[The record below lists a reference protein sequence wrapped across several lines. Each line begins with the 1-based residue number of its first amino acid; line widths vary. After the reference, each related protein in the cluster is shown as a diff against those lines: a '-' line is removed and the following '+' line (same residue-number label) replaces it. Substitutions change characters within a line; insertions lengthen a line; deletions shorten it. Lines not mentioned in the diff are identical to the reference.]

1 MTNPDREELVKF
13 DLFTPDELAVRLD
26 EWANCLDK
34 AQMDLRSDLR
44 CAAIHLRRLASSDG
58 GVKVREL
65 EWVER
70 TGVAGTFDASTSVGH
85 YIATITDDGRG
96 MWFIIGLTT
105 SNYTIG
111 DIDVVRA
118 AAQADYEARIRSAL
132 VEVPAVKGEP
142 EPVAWRPVPG
152 FESNYE
158 ASNDGRVR
166 SVSSGR
172 ELSTSSLAGSGY
184 VKAELWKNN
193 VRKQTYLHRVIAET
207 FLGSPPDDKAEVNH
221 IDGNKRNNAA
231 SNLEWSSRSENVRH
245 SMYSL
250 GNNVKPVVATDP
262 DTLQEER
269 YRSIEEAGRLGYCAT
284 SIYRCLT
291 GERALH
297 AGKTWRLDTAPPA
310 DAGMREAFVRVLASL
325 AAAISILERT
335 PKAKKAVASDKM
347 FDTMLD
353 DYRKALE
360 AGRQALTA
368 PGATTKSDGGE
379 EWPASNPL
387 SEVTHRPS
395 DPKTSPE
402 LLALLERAKSH
413 VMTPEDVYEQR
424 RSFVRGMCPSD
435 RDYTEWCADVDRIIP
450 PLAGPSDT
458 RPADVTVTP
467 RVIDNDRDEIV
478 VTLNGNELRG
488 WSYSTE
494 QERRVKMLCARE
506 FVEGFHAGRQP

>member
-1 MTNPDREELVKF
+1 MTTSTTDAEAIREAFAKIVVEADRDWNGNVAGYRKYLV
-13 DLFTPDELAVRLD
+13 DRLTDCGLFV
-26 EWANCLDK
+26 
-34 AQMDLRSDLR
+34 
-44 CAAIHLRRLASSDG
+44 LASR
-58 GVKVREL
+58 RE
-65 EWVER
+65 
-70 TGVAGTFDASTSVGH
+70 
-85 YIATITDDGRG
+85 
-96 MWFIIGLTT
+96 
-105 SNYTIG
+105 
-111 DIDVVRA
+111 
-118 AAQADYEARIRSAL
+118 AQ
-132 VEVPAVKGEP
+132 
-142 EPVAWRPVPG
+142 EPVAWRVTYADGETVYLRHKPSGDSGV
-152 FESNYE
+152 YE
-158 ASNDGRVR
+158 
-166 SVSSGR
+166 
-172 ELSTSSLAGSGY
+172 
-184 VKAELWKNN
+184 
-193 VRKQTYLHRVIAET
+193 
-207 FLGSPPDDKAEVNH
+207 
-221 IDGNKRNNAA
+221 
-231 SNLEWSSRSENVRH
+231 
-245 SMYSL
+245 
-250 GNNVKPVVATDP
+250 
-262 DTLQEER
+262 
-269 YRSIEEAGRLGYCAT
+269 CAPL
-284 SIYRCLT
+284 Y
-291 GERALH
+291 
-297 AGKTWRLDTAPPA
+297 TAPPA

-379 EWPASNPL
+379 ERTASNPH

-424 RSFVRGMCPSD
+424 RSFVRGMCPSN

>member
-1 MTNPDREELVKF
+1 MTTSTTDAEAIREAFAKIVVEADRDWNGNVAGYRKYLV
-13 DLFTPDELAVRLD
+13 DRLTDCGLFV
-26 EWANCLDK
+26 
-34 AQMDLRSDLR
+34 
-44 CAAIHLRRLASSDG
+44 LASR
-58 GVKVREL
+58 RE
-65 EWVER
+65 
-70 TGVAGTFDASTSVGH
+70 
-85 YIATITDDGRG
+85 
-96 MWFIIGLTT
+96 
-105 SNYTIG
+105 
-111 DIDVVRA
+111 
-118 AAQADYEARIRSAL
+118 AQ
-132 VEVPAVKGEP
+132 
-142 EPVAWRPVPG
+142 EPVAWRVTYADGETVYLRHKPSGDSGV
-152 FESNYE
+152 YE
-158 ASNDGRVR
+158 
-166 SVSSGR
+166 
-172 ELSTSSLAGSGY
+172 
-184 VKAELWKNN
+184 
-193 VRKQTYLHRVIAET
+193 
-207 FLGSPPDDKAEVNH
+207 
-221 IDGNKRNNAA
+221 
-231 SNLEWSSRSENVRH
+231 
-245 SMYSL
+245 
-250 GNNVKPVVATDP
+250 
-262 DTLQEER
+262 
-269 YRSIEEAGRLGYCAT
+269 CAPL
-284 SIYRCLT
+284 Y
-291 GERALH
+291 
-297 AGKTWRLDTAPPA
+297 TAPPA